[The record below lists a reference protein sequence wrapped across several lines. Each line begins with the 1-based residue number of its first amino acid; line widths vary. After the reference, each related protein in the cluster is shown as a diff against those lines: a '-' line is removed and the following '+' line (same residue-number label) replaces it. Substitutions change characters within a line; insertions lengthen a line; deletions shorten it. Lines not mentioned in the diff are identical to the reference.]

1 MIIVLTIVQSH
12 YTCYGSVK
20 YDKCGAKKRK
30 RKREKKKKKENQ
42 IKWITSEDKQA
53 S

>member
-30 RKREKKKKKENQ
+30 RKREKKKKKKRKSNQ
-42 IKWITSEDKQA
+42 MNYERG
-53 S
+53 

>member
-20 YDKCGAKKRK
+20 YNKCGAKKRK
-30 RKREKKKKKENQ
+30 RKREKKKKKKRKSNQ
-42 IKWITSEDKQA
+42 MNYERG
-53 S
+53 